1 MGLVSNDAG
10 TRRRRLGVEDRR
22 RELLQVGAE
31 VFASQP
37 FDEVWVNDVAQR
49 AAVSPA
55 LLYHYFGSKRGFLL
69 AVVRHEAGNLLAV
82 TAPRPDLPPER
93 ALQVIF
99 DAYLDHLQAH
109 PHGYRALYRG
119 AAGADTEIRAILEAN
134 HLEQQRRILSWLTQG
149 KPATE
154 QLRLVVRGWFAGIVA
169 MCLDWLDRPV
179 LDRVQLR
186 DLCIGMLAG
195 AATAA
200 GYQVEHR
207 EAGPADYAP

>member
-99 DAYLDHLQAH
+99 DAYLDHLE
-109 PHGYRALYRG
+109 ALV
-119 AAGADTEIRAILEAN
+119 
-134 HLEQQRRILSWLTQG
+134 QQGRG
-149 KPATE
+149 KP
-154 QLRLVVRGWFAGIVA
+154 VA
-169 MCLDWLDRPV
+169 
-179 LDRVQLR
+179 
-186 DLCIGMLAG
+186 
-195 AATAA
+195 
-200 GYQVEHR
+200 
-207 EAGPADYAP
+207 

>member
-1 MGLVSNDAG
+1 VGA
-10 TRRRRLGVEDRR
+10 RRRRLGVEQRR

-37 FDEVWVNDVAQR
+37 YDEVWVNDVAQR
-49 AAVSPA
+49 AGVSPA

-69 AVVRHEAGNLLAV
+69 AVVRYESDNLLAV
-82 TAPRPDLPPER
+82 TSPPAGLPPQRTLE
-93 ALQVIF
+93 VIF
-99 DAYLDHLQAH
+99 DAYLDHLEAH

-134 HLEQQRRILSWLTQG
+134 HIEQQRRILDWVTGG

-154 QLRLVVRGWFAGIVA
+154 QLRLAVRGWFAGVIAV
-169 MCLDWLDRPV
+169 CLDWLDRPV

-186 DLCIGMLAG
+186 DLCIDMLA
-195 AATAA
+195 AVVAAA
-200 GYQVEHR
+200 GQRAEPR
-207 EAGPADYAP
+207 EAGLAGDAPPESG